1 LKIDL
6 KEEKEKKEKL
16 MSELKQIKDEM
27 KQRLDLVNLK
37 MSEY

>member
-27 KQRLDLVNLK
+27 KQRLDLVNFK

>member
-16 MSELKQIKDEM
+16 MSELKKIKDEM
-27 KQRLDLVNLK
+27 KQRLDLVNFK